1 MSLLHRVSTAF
12 SNVFDNVFTS
22 NSQKAAEPSTGAL
35 PGAYEADTTPADV
48 EQPAQP
54 VATELTA
61 TAPVTSTVPLPTQ
74 VAEPVQLHEFAL
86 SAILTAFNFQPQPL
100 QVSEALVPTARDTLL
115 QNSVQHVVKH
125 YLCNKYSA
133 DSSVLLPGESGY
145 FCPTYGNMKQRM
157 PVCAKIL
164 KHIGYNKSSPFSDLA
179 WTPVKPD
186 RRRWFGVSLAEQ
198 LASIS
203 LSFTV
208 NVALE
213 QQVSVRLPVFPA
225 VFLACLAKRPCVAMK
240 TTLFRDNIGALD
252 SQDPFLTQYVDAMS
266 YDLVEQDGAHEAEL
280 KNADGLFKLWLRS
293 LPDSVI
299 PVEVTAI
306 IKAGLLPHAMDVE
319 RNLYPFGSQLPPGV
333 VTELRLVIQLLRA
346 EERALLLAIV
356 YTCIPVAKAR
366 GIGPV
371 FIARMLSP
379 CLVRV
384 IKYQSSQD
392 ALFGVVL
399 LTFLLVAC
407 DAHSDMFDAVP
418 EWVMTE
424 AVDLQRPAQASAE
437 TLETKTSDSATLSRN
452 HSVVCGI
459 SNSQPTLGSRSSV
472 RTSRAS
478 FDAQRCSSGRLQSAK
493 QTTTLKPVVLK
504 QKSKSTARMLLAKA
518 FGKRNKVAAA

>member
-1 MSLLHRVSTAF
+1 MSLLYRVSTAF
-12 SNVFDNVFTS
+12 SNVFDKVFTS

-54 VATELTA
+54 VATELIP
-61 TAPVTSTVPLPTQ
+61 TAPVTSTVPLPAQ

-145 FCPTYGNMKQRM
+145 FCPTYRNMKQRM

-186 RRRWFGVSLAEQ
+186 RR
-198 LASIS
+198 
-203 LSFTV
+203 
-208 NVALE
+208 
-213 QQVSVRLPVFPA
+213 
-225 VFLACLAKRPCVAMK
+225 RPCVAMK

-333 VTELRLVIQLLRA
+333 VNELRLVIQLLRA

-418 EWVMTE
+418 EWVITE

-437 TLETKTSDSATLSRN
+437 TLETKASDSATLSRN

-459 SNSQPTLGSRSSV
+459 SNSQSTLGSRSSV
-472 RTSRAS
+472 RTSQVS
-478 FDAQRCSSGRLQSAK
+478 FDAQRCSSSRLQSAK
-493 QTTTLKPVVLK
+493 QVATLKPVVIK
-504 QKSKSTARMLLAKA
+504 QKSKRTARGFLAKA
-518 FGKRNKVAAA
+518 FGKRNKVATV